1 MMYRI
6 FVCAMLLAVTANSP
20 AASID
25 TERLSSI
32 VKELASDEYGGRAPG
47 TPGGRRRHR

>member
-6 FVCAMLLAVTANSP
+6 FVCATLLAIAADAP

-32 VKELASDEYGGRAPG
+32 VRELASDEYEGRAPG
-47 TPGGRRRHR
+47 TPGGRKTVE